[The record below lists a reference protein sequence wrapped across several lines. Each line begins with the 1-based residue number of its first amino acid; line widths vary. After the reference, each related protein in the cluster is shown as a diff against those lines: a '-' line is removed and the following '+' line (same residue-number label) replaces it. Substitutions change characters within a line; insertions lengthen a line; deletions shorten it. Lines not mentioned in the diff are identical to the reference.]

1 MTPTMDPR
9 SEIDDVAQQLFSD
22 QLEARPL
29 QAAQLGYQEYLGQL
43 PDLTSDGRGRRRQRL
58 MALGARAEAVALS
71 GLDPERRITRS
82 MALQRVADEVGALDA
97 SPERYTVTPIPQTGL
112 AARLLVLLPK
122 SLLRDAQDVEAYLRA
137 CAGIP
142 QWLGEAQGLLAS
154 GATAGLAP
162 VRRLVAKAAAQIEAY
177 LELPLDDDPFLS
189 VPLPPA
195 GAGRRDELAAVVRHR
210 VRPALEA
217 YRRHLR
223 QQVLPGARP
232 DAKAGLCHLPGGEQ
246 EYQRLVTQ
254 HTTTHLTTEEIHR
267 IGLDLVEQLTEEFS
281 QLGEKVLGSYEFEEL
296 TARLRSDQDLFFT
309 SGEEILE
316 AASRSMARAEVA
328 LPAWLGR
335 LPQAT
340 CQVLPVP
347 PLETENGDLG
357 HYQRPSHD
365 GTRPG
370 TYWVNTAN
378 PRTRPRFESEAL
390 AFHESVPGHH
400 TQLAL
405 AQELQG
411 QSQFRRHASVTAFQ
425 EGWALYVERLADQ
438 MGLYSGDLYRL
449 GMLSFDFWRA
459 CRLVVDTGMHAM
471 GWGRD
476 QAVRYMLDHSAL
488 TPKNVE
494 NEVDRYIGWPGQ
506 ALGYMVG
513 RLEIRRLRERCE
525 RELGPRFSL
534 RGFHDEL
541 IGHGALPLSVL
552 DGVISGWAERQSSP
566 GRPDQS
572 HS

>member
-1 MTPTMDPR
+1 MDPR
-9 SEIDDVAQQLFSD
+9 SQIDDVAQQLFLD

-29 QAAQLGYQEYLGQL
+29 QAAQLGYREYLGQL
-43 PDLTSDGRGRRRQRL
+43 PDLTPEGRDRRRQRL
-58 MALGARAEAVALS
+58 VGLGARAEAVAPAA
-71 GLDPERRITRS
+71 LDEERRITRVL
-82 MALQRVADEVGALDA
+82 AIQRVADEVGALEA

-112 AARLLVLLPK
+112 AARLLVSLPK
-122 SLLRDAQDVEAYLRA
+122 ALLRDAGDVDAYCRA
-137 CAGIP
+137 CARAP
-142 QWLGEAQGLLAS
+142 AWLEQAEELLAS
-154 GATAGLAP
+154 GAAAGLAP
-162 VRRLVAKAAAQIEAY
+162 VRRLVANAATQIDAY
-177 LELPLDDDPFLS
+177 LELPLDEDPLVS
-189 VPLPPA
+189 IALPPA
-195 GAGRRDELAAVVRHR
+195 GEGKRGELAALVRDR

-217 YRRHLR
+217 YRDYLR
-223 QQVLPGARP
+223 QEVLPGARP
-232 DAKAGLCHLPGGEQ
+232 DAEAGLCHLTGGEQ
-246 EYQRLVTQ
+246 EYQRLVAQ
-254 HTTTHLTTEEIHR
+254 HTTTQLTAEEVHR
-267 IGLDLVEQLTEEFS
+267 LGLDLVGELTEEFS
-281 QLGEKVLGSYEFEEL
+281 QLGEKALGSHDFEEL
-296 TARLRSDQDLFFT
+296 TRRLRSDPDLFFT

-316 AASRSMARAEVA
+316 AASRSMARAQDA
-328 LPAWLGR
+328 LPGYLGR
-335 LPQAT
+335 LPRT
-340 CQVLPVP
+340 SCQVLPVP
-347 PLETENGDLG
+347 ALETENGDLG

-405 AQELQG
+405 AQQLEG
-411 QSQFRRHASVTAFQ
+411 QSQFRRHTSVTAFQ
-425 EGWALYVERLADQ
+425 EGWALYVERLADE

-459 CRLVVDTGMHAM
+459 SRLVVDTGMHAM

-513 RLEIRRLRERCE
+513 RLEIRRLRERSE
-525 RELGPRFSL
+525 QELGDGFDL

-541 IGHGALPLSVL
+541 LGHGALPLTIL
-552 DGVISGWAERQSSP
+552 DGVISRWAER
-566 GRPDQS
+566 RPASRAGGQS
-572 HS
+572 HG